1 MVAKYD
7 IEWSSSD
14 DEYFEDRKVTD
25 FTDDGSSTMAV
36 TVERGGQKLA
46 SVKNTTVLE
55 VLSGLLAAAS
65 VASSVGAMILSPVN
79 IVYAAGGLSWWVNA
93 EVYSI
98 MTLGIWTI
106 CHLFLYS
113 FIGPYAFFQQK
124 RLTDLIA
131 LQETHDAISA
141 EIKRL
146 SSKRRDLH
154 EAIWRLRD
162 RVDRLEDAERALDAI
177 TNMQGMSIEA
187 LEEHVIENR
196 DILWERESQLK
207 TSVMQNLF
215 KLALHSDRN
224 RDSII
229 DDEEVDIMIEK
240 IEDIEGVRV
249 DGERLKREMK
259 KGGCTFKDVMNI
271 IKELVSHGSSEENE
285 LFVFEW

>member
-1 MVAKYD
+1 M
-7 IEWSSSD
+7 
-14 DEYFEDRKVTD
+14 
-25 FTDDGSSTMAV
+25 DG
-36 TVERGGQKLA
+36 
-46 SVKNTTVLE
+46 
-55 VLSGLLAAAS
+55 
-65 VASSVGAMILSPVN
+65 
-79 IVYAAGGLSWWVNA
+79 
-93 EVYSI
+93 
-98 MTLGIWTI
+98 
-106 CHLFLYS
+106 
-113 FIGPYAFFQQK
+113 
-124 RLTDLIA
+124 
-131 LQETHDAISA
+131 
-141 EIKRL
+141 
-146 SSKRRDLH
+146 
-154 EAIWRLRD
+154 
-162 RVDRLEDAERALDAI
+162 LEDAERALDAV
-177 TNMQGMSIEA
+177 TNMQGMSIKA

-215 KLALHSDRN
+215 KLALLSDRN

>member
-1 MVAKYD
+1 M
-7 IEWSSSD
+7 
-14 DEYFEDRKVTD
+14 
-25 FTDDGSSTMAV
+25 DG
-36 TVERGGQKLA
+36 
-46 SVKNTTVLE
+46 
-55 VLSGLLAAAS
+55 
-65 VASSVGAMILSPVN
+65 
-79 IVYAAGGLSWWVNA
+79 
-93 EVYSI
+93 
-98 MTLGIWTI
+98 
-106 CHLFLYS
+106 
-113 FIGPYAFFQQK
+113 
-124 RLTDLIA
+124 
-131 LQETHDAISA
+131 
-141 EIKRL
+141 
-146 SSKRRDLH
+146 
-154 EAIWRLRD
+154 
-162 RVDRLEDAERALDAI
+162 LEDAERALDAV

-271 IKELVSHGSSEENE
+271 VKELVSHGSSEENE